1 VTKTHVAKSTRA
13 SSSCIVDSDD
23 EENTEKP
30 EEPEENEDVETA
42 EDILTRQVA
51 LVTPAQAKAAAE
63 KVLEAKKKVTFAAK
77 TTTAEVEPVNEEFAP
92 DPVEPE
98 T

>member
-1 VTKTHVAKSTRA
+1 MAQKHVVKSTRA

-23 EENTEKP
+23 EEIAEIP
-30 EEPEENEDVETA
+30 EEPEENADVETA

-63 KVLEAKKKVTFAAK
+63 KVLEAKK
-77 TTTAEVEPVNEEFAP
+77 
-92 DPVEPE
+92 
-98 T
+98 